1 MLPRRGCYYCGGIT
15 RVKLCKL
22 LSHALRQAIYHLA
35 LVKRAALFKFSL
47 ICDTSLVKISI
58 THLLLAICV
67 AISLSLSLL
76 PVSAA
81 GGKTDAGEMVAM
93 ADEMPGCPG
102 PMTPDECHKC
112 PLMVV
117 CLVKSVA
124 GIPGD
129 VLGAKVAYGQRL
141 VLRPSNDALLA
152 GLGFPPPARPPRT
165 NVIPA

>member
-1 MLPRRGCYYCGGIT
+1 MN
-15 RVKLCKL
+15 
-22 LSHALRQAIYHLA
+22 
-35 LVKRAALFKFSL
+35 F
-47 ICDTSLVKISI
+47 TSII
-58 THLLLAICV
+58 HLLLACCV
-67 AISLSLSLL
+67 AIGLLLSPL

-81 GGKTDAGEMVAM
+81 RDMQASGQMMAM

>member
-1 MLPRRGCYYCGGIT
+1 MNVVY
-15 RVKLCKL
+15 
-22 LSHALRQAIYHLA
+22 
-35 LVKRAALFKFSL
+35 FN
-47 ICDTSLVKISI
+47 
-58 THLLLAICV
+58 HLLLAICV
-67 AISLSLSLL
+67 AIGLLLSPL
-76 PVSAA
+76 PVATARDIQSS
-81 GGKTDAGEMVAM
+81 GQIMSM

-129 VLGAKVAYGQRL
+129 VLGAKLAYGQRL
-141 VLRPSNDALLA
+141 VLRPGNDTMLA
-152 GLGFPPPARPPRT
+152 GLGYPPPARPPRT